1 MLSYLM
7 SITVE
12 SHIEGLEALQSKL
25 QTIGVD
31 MQKKGGRAALRA
43 AARVVRNK
51 AIDGAQTID
60 DADSRESIAKN
71 IVERWNGRVNKQS
84 GGDDLAF
91 RVGVLGGAR
100 DYSKQ
105 GEIKTGK
112 NAKGNPGGDTFH
124 WRFVEFG
131 TEKMAA
137 HPFMRPALES
147 SGGDVVDTFVKEY
160 DKALDRALRRAA
172 KKVSK

>member
-1 MLSYLM
+1 M
-7 SITVE
+7 SAVE
-12 SHIEGLEALQSKL
+12 SNIVGLEDLLAKLQS
-25 QTIGVD
+25 IGVD

-51 AIDGAQTID
+51 AIANAQGID
-60 DADSRESIAKN
+60 DPTTRDNISKN
-71 IVERWNGRVNKQS
+71 IVERWNGRVNKRS
-84 GGDDLAF
+84 GGADLSF

-112 NAKGNPGGDTFH
+112 SAKLNPGGDTWH

-131 TEKMAA
+131 TEKVAA
-137 HPFMRPALES
+137 KPFMRPALEES
-147 SGGDVVDTFVKEY
+147 QAEAVAAFVKAY
-160 DKALDRALRRAA
+160 DAALDRAIRRAQTRA
-172 KKVSK
+172 S

>member
-1 MLSYLM
+1 VSD
-7 SITVE
+7 SVGFKI
-12 SHIEGLEALQSKL
+12 SGLEDVLSKL
-25 QTIGVD
+25 ESIGVD
-31 MQKKGGRAALRA
+31 VQKKGGRAALRA
-43 AARVVRNK
+43 AARVIRDK
-51 AIDGAQTID
+51 AIEGAQSID
-60 DADSRESIAKN
+60 DAESRENIAKN

-84 GGDDLAF
+84 GGADLGF

-131 TEKMAA
+131 TEDTPAK
-137 HPFMRPALES
+137 PFMRPALES
-147 SGGDVVDTFVKEY
+147 SQQKVVDTFIREY
-160 DKALDRALRRAA
+160 DKALDRAIKRAQ
-172 KKVSK
+172 KKAARP